1 MPATIRK
8 RHWSGSAS
16 VVVVTE
22 EQRHRDPGEFE
33 ALTQYG
39 SINVLGEALYDDSGT
54 PRPEVIKAMQKIG
67 HIRMD
72 ISYYL
77 TKLLDR
83 CRPDQIEAVLM

>member
-1 MPATIRK
+1 M
-8 RHWSGSAS
+8 
-16 VVVVTE
+16 
-22 EQRHRDPGEFE
+22 
-33 ALTQYG
+33 L
-39 SINVLGEALYDDSGT
+39 LGEALYDDSGT